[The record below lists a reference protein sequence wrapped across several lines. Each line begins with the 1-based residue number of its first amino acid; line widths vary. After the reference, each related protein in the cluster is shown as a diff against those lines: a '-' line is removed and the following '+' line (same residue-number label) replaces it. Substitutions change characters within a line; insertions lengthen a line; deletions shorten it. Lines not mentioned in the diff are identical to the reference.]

1 MVVVFYCC
9 FTRLKAGSC
18 YYTNIYS
25 VSIVVSPA
33 YGGLTWASDDA
44 EKINM
49 MLANAIRPYPLPSL
63 KKESDDEKIAPI
75 VMDTVRPAGRTVG
88 M

>member
-1 MVVVFYCC
+1 
-9 FTRLKAGSC
+9 
-18 YYTNIYS
+18 
-25 VSIVVSPA
+25 
-33 YGGLTWASDDA
+33 
-44 EKINM
+44 M